1 MKANRV
7 NIVKY
12 ADKGDDQGAE
22 SFKGE
27 WQAAFEAKDSGFDKS
42 ANFALWNEEENV
54 KFE

>member
-7 NIVKY
+7 DIVKY
-12 ADKGDDQGAE
+12 ADKGGDQGAE
-22 SFKGE
+22 GFKGQ
-27 WQAAFEAKDSGFDKS
+27 WQAAFEIKDAGLDKS